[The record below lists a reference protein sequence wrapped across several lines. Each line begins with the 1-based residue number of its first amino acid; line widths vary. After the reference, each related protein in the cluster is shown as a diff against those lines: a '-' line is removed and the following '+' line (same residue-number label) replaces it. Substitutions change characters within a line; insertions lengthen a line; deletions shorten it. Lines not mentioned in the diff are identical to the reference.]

1 MAMNV
6 IVVGCGRVGAQ
17 LAYRLSQKG
26 HQVTVLDQAV
36 TAFDNLPTDFR
47 GRTVEGEVLAQGVLH
62 RAGIDQADGLAAVT
76 NSDSLN
82 AVVAHLA
89 RSVYQITNVVVRNYD
104 PRWQPL
110 QEAFGLQ
117 VISSSA
123 WGAQRLEE
131 LLYGAEIRVVF
142 SAGNGEVEVYELEIP
157 ASWRGHTLQE
167 LLSGAQCLPVAL
179 TRAGQALLPG
189 HDTLLEECDV
199 IHVSATFE
207 GIESLRRR
215 LHSQKEGSQKEG

>member
-1 MAMNV
+1 MNV
-6 IVVGCGRVGAQ
+6 IVVGCGRVGSQ

-26 HQVTVLDQAV
+26 HQVTVVDSVV
-36 TAFDNLPTDFR
+36 TAFDNLPPDFR
-47 GRTVEGEVLAQGVLH
+47 GRMVEGEVLAQGVLH
-62 RAGIDQADGLAAVT
+62 RAGIEEADGLAAVS

-89 RSVYQITNVVVRNYD
+89 RTAYAVPNVVVRNYD

-117 VISSSA
+117 VISSAS

-131 LLYGAEIRVVF
+131 LLYGGEMRAVF
-142 SAGNGEVEVYELEIP
+142 SAGNGEVEIYEFMVP
-157 ASWRGHTLQE
+157 DTWQGHTLTE
-167 LLSGAQCLPVAL
+167 LLSGIECLPAAL
-179 TRAGQALLPG
+179 TRAGQAMLPSG
-189 HDTLLEECDV
+189 DVLLEECDV

-207 GIESLRRR
+207 GIEALRRR
-215 LHSQKEGSQKEG
+215 LYREKEG

>member
-1 MAMNV
+1 MNV

-26 HQVTVLDQAV
+26 HQVTVVDQAV
-36 TAFDNLPTDFR
+36 TAFDNLPIDFR
-47 GRTVEGEVLAQGVLH
+47 GRSVEGEILAQGVLH
-62 RAGIDQADGLAAVT
+62 RAGIEQADGLAAVT

-89 RSVYQITNVVVRNYD
+89 RTVYNITNVVVRNYD

-117 VISSSA
+117 VVSSSA

-157 ASWRGHTLQE
+157 ASWQGRTLQE

-179 TRAGQALLPG
+179 TRAGQAMLPDY
-189 HDTLLEECDV
+189 DTPLEECDV

-207 GIESLRRR
+207 GIETLRRR
-215 LHSQKEGSQKEG
+215 LHSQKEG